1 MQTDDKIIHE
11 MFSLYKLRKLNYNQ
25 QYNLAATTQPMPDP
39 VRRVGLNYCNFK
51 GEQPNADTG

>member
-1 MQTDDKIIHE
+1 MIIHE
-11 MFSLYKLRKLNYNQ
+11 NFSLYKLQKLNYNQ